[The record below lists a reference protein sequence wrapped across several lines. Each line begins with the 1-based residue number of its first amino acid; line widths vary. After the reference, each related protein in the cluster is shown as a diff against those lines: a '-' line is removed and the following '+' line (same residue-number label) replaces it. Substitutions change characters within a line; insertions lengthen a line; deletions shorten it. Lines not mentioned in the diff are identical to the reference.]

1 MNVRARIP
9 AELRQEAL
17 AVISK
22 LSQAEVL
29 APCLT
34 QRINKAGN
42 TMLDSIILTALMN
55 NAVRMIESNIVL
67 DSIILTA
74 LMNNEGNMYGNLT
87 TERVSV
93 AGSVLAG
100 QDAG

>member
-1 MNVRARIP
+1 MNVRDRIP

-55 NAVRMIESNIVL
+55 N
-67 DSIILTA
+67 
-74 LMNNEGNMYGNLT
+74 EGNMYGNLT
-87 TERVSV
+87 TERVNV

>member
-1 MNVRARIP
+1 MYGLSEAQALTMNVRDLIP
-9 AELRQEAL
+9 TELRQEAL

-22 LSQAEVL
+22 FSQAEVL

-42 TMLDSIILTALMN
+42 TVSDHIIF
-55 NAVRMIESNIVL
+55 S
-67 DSIILTA
+67 A
-74 LMNNEGNMYGNLT
+74 LMNNEGNMYGILT

>member
-1 MNVRARIP
+1 MYGWSEAEALTINVRDRIP
-9 AELRQEAL
+9 AKLRQEAL

-55 NAVRMIESNIVL
+55 N
-67 DSIILTA
+67 
-74 LMNNEGNMYGNLT
+74 EGNMYGNLT